1 MRKGCHM
8 KTLGIALV
16 FVCCVLTASAQST
29 NVELRA
35 QALPDPA
42 LIGPKPTNRLQR
54 VFGPTATYEGLLPD
68 IKRRGNI
75 ITRDDFRG
83 PRREFR
89 NVSINPYNGRAEGVT
104 LLAIRF

>member
-1 MRKGCHM
+1 M
-8 KTLGIALV
+8 KTLGIAVV
-16 FVCCVLTASAQST
+16 FLCCVLIASAQST

-68 IKRRGNI
+68 IKRRGHI

-83 PRREFR
+83 PRPREFR
-89 NVSINPYNGRAEGVT
+89 NVSINPHTGHAEGVT